1 MNEKTVYEMT
11 KTMATN
17 IPAMST
23 INKAISELT
32 PKMMAL
38 DIGVPLHAGAARYY
52 KEVGAL

>member
-1 MNEKTVYEMT
+1 
-11 KTMATN
+11 MATN